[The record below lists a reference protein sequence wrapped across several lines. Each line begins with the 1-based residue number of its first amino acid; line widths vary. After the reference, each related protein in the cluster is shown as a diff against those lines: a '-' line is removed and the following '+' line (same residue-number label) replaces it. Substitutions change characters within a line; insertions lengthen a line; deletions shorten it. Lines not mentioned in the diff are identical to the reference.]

1 MPDPQTGQGTG
12 QTRSTDLL
20 ELPHLVQTCWNTPQP
35 DAQCVQSAHR
45 GFTNSDEGHR
55 DCAGQGEIVEH
66 KVFLGYSKNPTEISQ
81 EILHAATVINK
92 SGLAET
98 QTWEATPATGR
109 LIIETVLQGID
120 DSTICLF
127 DVTTLSE
134 NVLFEVGY
142 AFSQQKHLVLSVHKT
157 PKSQHDWRSFDIF
170 STIGCIFYETGS
182 ELASKFMTGLTAASE
197 KTLWDDIS
205 QALDGHVRN
214 SIFYVPTYHTSE
226 SERNLR
232 RMVARER
239 DLGTKVTI
247 ADPAEQG
254 SAPLAWYVNAV
265 YSSAATL
272 LQMSGERHDR
282 NRLHNARTAFIAGI
296 AQGLNRP
303 LMVVVDEDY
312 RGPVDYKDILY
323 TYHNKK
329 KLSEKLNSWIRESFD
344 AWSREGSTVG
354 QSNTPK
360 VELAT
365 ELKDLKFG
373 DYVAENES
381 DTLDEY
387 FVETAEYE
395 AVLRESSVVFVGRKG
410 MGKSANMIRASQ
422 VLGDDK
428 RNLVCLIR
436 PTNYDL
442 DGLVS
447 VLQSIGGNGNQAFL
461 VESFWRFL
469 LYSEIALSA
478 VAAAERLPAG
488 ISPGTPIYHLRDYLA
503 QNEIADEF
511 SVRLE
516 RVIESALAELKDAPR
531 GNSIQKQRERVT
543 QVLHGNLVGNLRR
556 LLGEALRDRHRVAL
570 LVDNLDSSWTRSAQL
585 QSQAVLLVGLLGA
598 VSRIAEDF
606 QKENNRL
613 RSVNVT
619 ISVFL
624 RSDIYDEVIK
634 EAREPDKIN
643 TKRIDWNQQE
653 LLKRVMDERYL
664 SARPSGASP
673 DELWQRFFCHEV
685 DGVPTLDHIL
695 ATILPRPRDLV
706 YFCKVAVLNA
716 ANSRHSVVEVGDIR
730 EAESTYSKFAMDALL
745 VEHCST
751 IGHLEDVIYEF
762 TGSEEVLTRS
772 TALELIKAVLGDDQ
786 EAAAEECLE
795 GLLKISFLGI
805 EVRDGE
811 ISYPDRADQL
821 RKAKILARNAS
832 RRTKREVRY
841 QIHPAY
847 RNFLEIGIPF

>member
-1 MPDPQTGQGTG
+1 
-12 QTRSTDLL
+12 
-20 ELPHLVQTCWNTPQP
+20 
-35 DAQCVQSAHR
+35 
-45 GFTNSDEGHR
+45 
-55 DCAGQGEIVEH
+55 VEH
-66 KVFLGYSKNPTEISQ
+66 KAFLGYSKNPADVSQ
-81 EILHAATVINK
+81 EILHASNMINK
-92 SGLAET
+92 SGFAEA

-109 LIIETVLQGID
+109 LIIETVLRAID

-142 AFSQQKHLVLSVHKT
+142 AFSQQKHIMLSVHKT
-157 PKSQHDWRSFDIF
+157 PKSEHDWRAFDIF

-182 ELASKFMTGLTAASE
+182 ELASKFMTGMAAASE
-197 KTLWDDIS
+197 KTLWDDVS
-205 QALDGHVRN
+205 QALDGHSRN
-214 SIFYVPTYHTSE
+214 SLFYVPTYHTSE
-226 SERNLR
+226 AERNLR
-232 RMVARER
+232 RMVGKER

-265 YSSAATL
+265 YSSTATV
-272 LQMSGERHDR
+272 LQMSAENHDR
-282 NRLHNARTAFIAGI
+282 NRLHNARTAFIAGL
-296 AQGLNRP
+296 ARGLNRP
-303 LMVVVDEDY
+303 LLIVVDEEY

-323 TYHNKK
+323 RYHNKK
-329 KLSEKLNSWIRESFD
+329 KLSEKLKEWLSKAFD
-344 AWSREGSTVG
+344 AWNRENAQIAKLEV
-354 QSNTPK
+354 PK
-360 VELAT
+360 MELAT
-365 ELKDLKFG
+365 ELKELKFG

-422 VLGDDK
+422 VLGDDR

-442 DGLVS
+442 DGLVG
-447 VLQSIGGNGNQAFL
+447 VLQSIGGDGNQSFL
-461 VESFWRFL
+461 VDSFWRFL
-469 LYSEIALSA
+469 LYSEIAINT

-488 ISPGTPIYHLRDYLA
+488 ISAGTPVAHLRDYLV
-503 QNEIADEF
+503 QNNISDEF

-516 RVIESALAELKDAPR
+516 RVIEGALAELKEAPQ
-531 GNSIQKQRERVT
+531 GSTIQKQRERIA
-543 QVLHGNLVGNLRR
+543 QVLHGNIVGNLRR
-556 LLGEALRDRHRVAL
+556 LLGDALRDRHRVAL
-570 LVDNLDSSWTRSAQL
+570 LVDNLDSAWTRSGQL
-585 QSQAVLLVGLLGA
+585 RSQAVLLVGLLGA

-613 RSVNVT
+613 QSVNVT

-643 TKRIDWNQQE
+643 TKRIDWNQPE

-664 SARPSGASP
+664 SARPTGTSP
-673 DELWQRFFCHEV
+673 DELWQKFFCAEV
-685 DGVPTLDHIL
+685 DGTPTLDHIF

-706 YFCKVAVLNA
+706 YFCKAAVQNA
-716 ANSRHSVVEVGDIR
+716 ANARHSVVDENDIH
-730 EAESTYSKFAMDALL
+730 EAEKIYSRFAVDALL
-745 VEHCST
+745 VEYSSS
-751 IGHLEDVIYEF
+751 IENLEDVIYEF
-762 TGSEEVLTRS
+762 TGSEDILSRS
-772 TALELIKAVLGDDQ
+772 TVLELISGGI
-786 EAAAEECLE
+786 EGSNGGTAEECLE

-811 ISYPDRADQL
+811 IWYPERADQL
-821 RKAKILARNAS
+821 RKAKILARKTS
-832 RRTKREVRY
+832 RRGKREERY

-847 RNFLEIGIPF
+847 RNFLEVEPLA

>member
-1 MPDPQTGQGTG
+1 M
-12 QTRSTDLL
+12 
-20 ELPHLVQTCWNTPQP
+20 
-35 DAQCVQSAHR
+35 
-45 GFTNSDEGHR
+45 
-55 DCAGQGEIVEH
+55 EH
-66 KVFLGYSKNPTEISQ
+66 KVFLGYSKNPADVSQ
-81 EILHAATVINK
+81 EILIAANVINK
-92 SGLAET
+92 SGFAEA

-109 LIIETVLQGID
+109 LIIETVLQAID

-142 AFSQQKHLVLSVHKT
+142 AFSQQKHLVLSVQRT
-157 PKSQHDWRSFDIF
+157 PKSEHDWRSFDIF

-182 ELASKFMTGLTAASE
+182 ELASKFMTGMAAASE
-197 KTLWDDIS
+197 KTLWDDVS
-205 QALDGHVRN
+205 QALDGHTRN
-214 SIFYVPTYHTSE
+214 SLFYVPTYHTSE
-226 SERNLR
+226 AERNLR
-232 RMVARER
+232 RMVGKER
-239 DLGTKVTI
+239 DLGTRVTI

-254 SAPLAWYVNAV
+254 SAPLAWYLNAV
-265 YSSAATL
+265 YSSTATL

-282 NRLHNARTAFIAGI
+282 NRLHNARTAFIAGL
-296 AQGLNRP
+296 ARGMNRP
-303 LMVVVDEDY
+303 LLVVVDEEY

-329 KLSEKLNSWIRESFD
+329 KLSEKLNEWLKKAFEAWNRENSHI
-344 AWSREGSTVG
+344 G
-354 QSNTPK
+354 QSQVPK
-360 VELAT
+360 VEIAT
-365 ELKDLKFG
+365 ELKELKFG

-422 VLGDDK
+422 VLRDDK

-447 VLQSIGGNGNQAFL
+447 VLQSIGGDGNQSFL

-469 LYSEIALSA
+469 LYSEIAISA
-478 VAAAERLPAG
+478 VTAAEKTPAG
-488 ISPGTPIYHLRDYLA
+488 ISAGTPIFHLREYMT
-503 QNEIADEF
+503 QNGIADDF
-511 SVRLE
+511 SARLE
-516 RVIESALAELKDAPR
+516 RVIEGALAELKEASQGDK
-531 GNSIQKQRERVT
+531 IQKQRERIA
-543 QVLHGNLVGNLRR
+543 QVLHSKIVGNLRR
-556 LLGEALRDRHRVAL
+556 LLGDALRDRHRVAL
-570 LVDNLDSSWTRSAQL
+570 LVDNLDSSWTRSGQL

-598 VSRIAEDF
+598 VSRISEDF

-613 RSVNVT
+613 HSVNAT

-624 RSDIYDEVIK
+624 RSDIYDEIIK

-664 SARPSGASP
+664 SARPTGTSP
-673 DELWQRFFCHEV
+673 DELWKKFFCAEV
-685 DGVPTLDHIL
+685 DGSPTLDHIFG
-695 ATILPRPRDLV
+695 TILPRPRDLV
-706 YFCKVAVLNA
+706 FFCKAAVQNA
-716 ANSRHSVVEVGDIR
+716 ANARHAIVDEKDIH
-730 EAESTYSKFAMDALL
+730 EAEKTYSKFAIDALL
-745 VEHCST
+745 VEYCST
-751 IGHLEDVIYEF
+751 IDHLEDVIYEF
-762 TGSEEVLTRS
+762 TGSEDILSRS
-772 TALELIKAVLGDDQ
+772 KVLELISDGLEGG
-786 EAAAEECLE
+786 ESNAAEECLE

-811 ISYPDRADQL
+811 IWYPERADEL
-821 RKAKILARNAS
+821 RKAKILARKTS
-832 RRTKREVRY
+832 RRGKREERY

-847 RNFLEIGIPF
+847 RNFLEVEISV

>member
-1 MPDPQTGQGTG
+1 MDY
-12 QTRSTDLL
+12 
-20 ELPHLVQTCWNTPQP
+20 
-35 DAQCVQSAHR
+35 
-45 GFTNSDEGHR
+45 
-55 DCAGQGEIVEH
+55 
-66 KVFLGYSKNPTEISQ
+66 KVFLGYSKNPADVSQ
-81 EILHAATVINK
+81 EIQQAVAVINK
-92 SGLAET
+92 SGFAEAK
-98 QTWEATPATGR
+98 TWESNPATGR
-109 LIIETVLQGID
+109 IIIETVLKDID

-142 AFSQQKHLVLSVHKT
+142 AFSQRKHIVLSVCRS
-157 PKSQHDWRSFDIF
+157 PEAMRDWRAFDIF

-182 ELASKFMTGLTAASE
+182 ELAAKFMTGINAASE
-197 KTLWDDIS
+197 RTLWDDAS
-205 QALDGHVRN
+205 QALDRTVKN

-232 RMVARER
+232 RMIGKER

-254 SAPLAWYVNAV
+254 SAPLAWHVNAV

-272 LQMSGERHDR
+272 LQMSGEQHDR
-282 NRLHNARTAFIAGI
+282 NRLHNARSAFIAGL
-296 AQGLNRP
+296 ARGLERP
-303 LMVVVDEDY
+303 LLVVVEPDY

-329 KLSEKLNSWIRESFD
+329 KLAEKLGQWREQAFR
-344 AWSREGSTVG
+344 AWNHEDTGD
-354 QSNTPK
+354 SNPAPK

-395 AVLRESSVVFVGRKG
+395 AVLNESSVVFVGRKG

-422 VLGDDK
+422 VLRDDK
-428 RNLVCLIR
+428 RNLVCVVR

-447 VLQSIGGNGNQAFL
+447 VLQSLGGDGNQSFL

-469 LYSEIALSA
+469 LYSEISLET
-478 VAAAERLPAG
+478 VAAADRLPAG
-488 ISPGTPIYHLRDYLA
+488 IGNGTPLARLRDYLA
-503 QNEIADEF
+503 QNDIAEEF

-516 RVIESALAELKDAPR
+516 RVIESVSRDLKGAAR
-531 GNSIQKQRERVT
+531 TIEQQRERIA
-543 QVLHGNLVGNLRR
+543 QALHGNIVGNLRK

-570 LVDNLDSSWTRSAQL
+570 LVDNLDSAWTKSAQL
-585 QSQAVLLVGLLGA
+585 KSQAVLLVGLLST
-598 VSRIAEDF
+598 VSRITEEF
-606 QKENNRL
+606 QRENNKL

-643 TKRIDWNQQE
+643 TKRIDWNQPE

-664 SARPSGASP
+664 SVRPKGTSP
-673 DELWQRFFCHEV
+673 DELWQQYFCSSV
-685 DGVPTLDHIL
+685 DGEPTLDYIL
-695 ATILPRPRDLV
+695 STILHRPRDLV
-706 YFCKVAVLNA
+706 FFCKAAVFSA
-716 ANSRHSVVEVGDIR
+716 ANARHLTVEESDIG
-730 EAESTYSKFAMDALL
+730 EAKKSYSKFALDALL
-745 VEHCST
+745 VEYGST
-751 IGHLEDVIYEF
+751 MSNLEDVVYEF
-762 TGSEEVLTRS
+762 AGCTSTMSKSEI
-772 TALELIKAVLGDDQ
+772 LEIIQSSPGFTDRDL
-786 EAAAEECLE
+786 AAQCLE

-805 EVRDGE
+805 EVRKG
-811 ISYPDRADQL
+811 SFAYPDRADDL
-821 RKAKILARNAS
+821 RKAKILARNTS
-832 RRTKREVRY
+832 RRLKKEERY
-841 QIHPAY
+841 EFHPAF
-847 RNFLEIGIPF
+847 RDFLEIEGDSL

>member
-1 MPDPQTGQGTG
+1 M
-12 QTRSTDLL
+12 
-20 ELPHLVQTCWNTPQP
+20 
-35 DAQCVQSAHR
+35 
-45 GFTNSDEGHR
+45 
-55 DCAGQGEIVEH
+55 EH
-66 KVFLGYSKNPTEISQ
+66 KAFLGYSKNPADVSQ
-81 EILHAATVINK
+81 EILHAANVVNK
-92 SGLAET
+92 SGFAEA

-109 LIIETVLQGID
+109 LIIETVLRAID

-127 DVTTLSE
+127 DVSTLSE

-142 AFSQQKHLVLSVHKT
+142 AFSRQKHLLLSVHKT
-157 PKSQHDWRSFDIF
+157 PKYERDWRSFDIF
-170 STIGCIFYETGS
+170 STIGRIPYETGS
-182 ELASKFMTGLTAASE
+182 ELAYKFMTGMAAASE
-197 KTLWDDIS
+197 KTLWDDVS
-205 QALDGHVRN
+205 PSLDGQISN

-226 SERNLR
+226 AERNLR
-232 RMVARER
+232 RIVSKER

-254 SAPLAWYVNAV
+254 SAPLSWYVNAV
-265 YSSAATL
+265 YSSTATL
-272 LQMSGERHDR
+272 LQMSAEKHDR
-282 NRLHNARTAFIAGI
+282 NRLHNARTAFIAGL
-296 AQGLNRP
+296 ARGLNRP
-303 LMVVVDEDY
+303 LLIVVDEEY
-312 RGPVDYKDILY
+312 QAPVDYKDTLF

-329 KLSEKLNSWIRESFD
+329 RLTEKMKEWLSKAFD
-344 AWSREGSTVG
+344 DWSREKTQETHPNV
-354 QSNTPK
+354 PRM
-360 VELAT
+360 EIAT
-365 ELKDLKFG
+365 ELKELKFG

-422 VLGDDK
+422 VLRDDR

-442 DGLVS
+442 DGLVD
-447 VLQSIGGNGNQAFL
+447 VLQSISGDGNQSFL

-469 LYSEIALSA
+469 LYSEVAITT

-488 ISPGTPIYHLRDYLA
+488 INPGTPISTLRDYLA
-503 QNEIADEF
+503 QNDISDDF

-516 RVIESALAELKDAPR
+516 KVIEGALLELKEEPQ
-531 GNSIQKQRERVT
+531 GSTIQKQRERIAH
-543 QVLHGNLVGNLRR
+543 VLHGNIVGTLRR

-570 LVDNLDSSWTRSAQL
+570 LVDNLDSAWTKTGQL

-613 RSVNVT
+613 QSVNVT

-624 RSDIYDEVIK
+624 RADIYDEVIK

-643 TKRIDWNQQE
+643 TKRIDWNQPE

-664 SARPSGASP
+664 SARPAAASP
-673 DELWQRFFCHEV
+673 DELWRKFFCTEV
-685 DGVPTLDHIL
+685 DGTPTLEHIL

-706 YFCKVAVLNA
+706 YFCKAAVQNA
-716 ANSRHSVVEVGDIR
+716 ANARHSMVEETDIY
-730 EAESTYSKFAMDALL
+730 EAEKAYSNFAVDALL
-745 VEHCST
+745 VEYGST
-751 IGHLEDVIYEF
+751 MERLEDVIYEF
-762 TGSEEVLTRS
+762 TGSDHILSRS
-772 TALELIKAVLGDDQ
+772 TALELISAGLERGDK
-786 EAAAEECLE
+786 EAKECLD

-805 EVRDGE
+805 EVREGE
-811 ISYPDRADQL
+811 IWYPERADQL
-821 RKAKILARNAS
+821 RKAKILARNTS
-832 RRTKREVRY
+832 RREGREERY

-847 RNFLEIGIPF
+847 RNFLVVESSA

>member
-1 MPDPQTGQGTG
+1 M
-12 QTRSTDLL
+12 
-20 ELPHLVQTCWNTPQP
+20 
-35 DAQCVQSAHR
+35 
-45 GFTNSDEGHR
+45 
-55 DCAGQGEIVEH
+55 EH
-66 KVFLGYSKNPTEISQ
+66 KAFLGYSKNPADVSQ
-81 EILHAATVINK
+81 EILHASNVINK
-92 SGLAET
+92 SRFAEA

-109 LIIETVLQGID
+109 LIIETVLRAID

-142 AFSQQKHLVLSVHKT
+142 AFSQQKHLMLSVHKT
-157 PKSQHDWRSFDIF
+157 PKAQHDWRSFDIF

-182 ELASKFMTGLTAASE
+182 ELASKFMTGMAAASE
-197 KTLWDDIS
+197 KTLWDDVS
-205 QALDGHVRN
+205 QALDGHSRN
-214 SIFYVPTYHTSE
+214 SLFYVPTYHTSE
-226 SERNLR
+226 AERNLR
-232 RMVARER
+232 RMVGKER

-272 LQMSGERHDR
+272 LQMSAERHDR
-282 NRLHNARTAFIAGI
+282 NRLHNARTAFIAGL
-296 AQGLNRP
+296 ARGLNRP
-303 LMVVVDEDY
+303 LLIVVDEEY

-329 KLSEKLNSWIRESFD
+329 KLSEKFKEWLSKAFDTWNRENSQAVRLE
-344 AWSREGSTVG
+344 A
-354 QSNTPK
+354 PK
-360 VELAT
+360 VEIAT
-365 ELKDLKFG
+365 ELRELKFG

-422 VLGDDK
+422 VLGDDR

-442 DGLVS
+442 DGLVG
-447 VLQSIGGNGNQAFL
+447 VLQSIGSGGNQSFL
-461 VESFWRFL
+461 VDSFWRFL
-469 LYSEIALSA
+469 LYSEIALNA
-478 VAAAERLPAG
+478 VATAERLPAG
-488 ISPGTPIYHLRDYLA
+488 ISAGTPIAHLRDYLT
-503 QNEIADEF
+503 QIDISDEF

-516 RVIESALAELKDAPR
+516 KVIDGALAELKEAP
-531 GNSIQKQRERVT
+531 GSTIQKQRERIT
-543 QVLHGNLVGNLRR
+543 QVLHGNIVGNLRR

-570 LVDNLDSSWTRSAQL
+570 LVDNLDSAWTRSGQL
-585 QSQAVLLVGLLGA
+585 GSQAVLLVGLLGA

-613 RSVNVT
+613 QSVNVT

-624 RSDIYDEVIK
+624 RSDIYDEVIR

-643 TKRIDWNQQE
+643 TKRIDWTQPD

-664 SARPSGASP
+664 SARPAGTSP
-673 DELWQRFFCHEV
+673 DELWQRFFCTEV
-685 DGVPTLDHIL
+685 DGMPTLDHIF

-706 YFCKVAVLNA
+706 YFCKAAVQNA
-716 ANSRHSVVEVGDIR
+716 ANARHSVVDESDIH
-730 EAESTYSKFAMDALL
+730 EAEKTYSAFAVDALL
-745 VEHCST
+745 VEYGST
-751 IGHLEDVIYEF
+751 IEHLEDVIYEF
-762 TGSEEVLTRS
+762 TGSEDTMSRS
-772 TALELIKAVLGDDQ
+772 TVLELISDGLNGGDGR
-786 EAAAEECLE
+786 AAEECLE
-795 GLLKISFLGI
+795 DLLKISFLGI

-811 ISYPDRADQL
+811 IWYPERADQL
-821 RKAKILARNAS
+821 RKAKILARKTS
-832 RRTKREVRY
+832 RREKREERY

-847 RNFLEIGIPF
+847 RSFLVVERSA

>member
-1 MPDPQTGQGTG
+1 M
-12 QTRSTDLL
+12 
-20 ELPHLVQTCWNTPQP
+20 
-35 DAQCVQSAHR
+35 
-45 GFTNSDEGHR
+45 
-55 DCAGQGEIVEH
+55 EH
-66 KVFLGYSKNPTEISQ
+66 KVFFGYSKRPTETSQ
-81 EILHAATVINK
+81 EILHAESVINK
-92 SGLAET
+92 TGFAET
-98 QTWEATPATGR
+98 KTWEATPTTGR
-109 LIIETVLQGID
+109 LIIETVLQAID

-142 AFSQQKHLVLSVHKT
+142 AFSQQKHLILSVHKDQN
-157 PKSQHDWRSFDIF
+157 SNHDWRAFDIF

-182 ELASKFMTGLTAASE
+182 ELASKFMTGLAAASE
-197 KTLWDDIS
+197 KTLWDDVS
-205 QALDGHVRN
+205 QTLEAQVQN

-226 SERNLR
+226 AERNLR
-232 RMVARER
+232 RIVGRER

-272 LQMSGERHDR
+272 LQLSGERHDR
-282 NRLHNARTAFIAGI
+282 NRLHNARTAFIAGL
-296 AQGLNRP
+296 ARGLDRP
-303 LMVVVDEDY
+303 LMVVVDEEY
-312 RGPVDYKDILY
+312 RGPVDYKDLLY
-323 TYHNKK
+323 VYHSKK
-329 KLSEKLNSWIRESFD
+329 KLAEMVKPWIKNAFD
-344 AWSREGSTVG
+344 AWTHEGLMGG
-354 QSNTPK
+354 QLSIPK

-365 ELKDLKFG
+365 ELRDLKFG
-373 DYVAENES
+373 DYVAENET

-395 AVLRESSVVFVGRKG
+395 AVLRENSVVFVGRKG

-422 VLGDDK
+422 VLTEDK

-436 PTNYDL
+436 PTNYDI

-447 VLQSIGGNGNQAFL
+447 VLRSTGGDGNQAFL

-469 LYSEIALSA
+469 LYSEIALSV
-478 VAAAERLPAG
+478 VAAAERTPAG
-488 ISPGTPIYHLRDYLA
+488 ISPGTPISHLRDYLD

-516 RVIESALAELKDAPR
+516 RVIENSLSELGSSPQGD
-531 GNSIQKQRERVT
+531 SIQKQRERIAH
-543 QVLHGNLVGNLRR
+543 VLHGNIVGNLRR

-570 LVDNLDSSWTRSAQL
+570 LVDNLDSAWTRSAQL
-585 QSQAVLLVGLLGA
+585 QSQAFLLVGLLSA
-598 VSRIAEDF
+598 VSRISEDF

-653 LLKRVMDERYL
+653 LLKRVMDERFL
-664 SARPSGASP
+664 SARPSGTSP
-673 DELWQRFFCHEV
+673 DELWQRFFCREV
-685 DGVPTLDHIL
+685 DGVPTLNYIL
-695 ATILPRPRDLV
+695 ATILPRPRDFV
-706 YFCKVAVLNA
+706 YFCKAAVLNA
-716 ANSRHSVVEVGDIR
+716 ANARHSVVEVGDIL
-730 EAESTYSKFAMDALL
+730 EAEKAYSNFALDALL
-745 VEHCST
+745 VEYGST
-751 IGHLEDVIYEF
+751 IGNLEDIIYEF
-762 TGSEEVLTRS
+762 TGSEEILSRSEVLQ
-772 TALELIKAVLGDDQ
+772 LIRPVLAEDTDT
-786 EAAAEECLE
+786 AAAERLE
-795 GLLKISFLGI
+795 GLLRIAFLGI
-805 EVRDGE
+805 EGREGKF
-811 ISYPDRADQL
+811 SYPDRADQL

-832 RRTKREVRY
+832 RRAEREERY

-847 RNFLEIGIPF
+847 RNFLMVGVSF